1 MKAILGN
8 WNPSQSPEPISIWAK
23 LRGRFGQTWNFEA
36 LSQNPEL
43 ASSQLAWQ
51 GQVTVQKSV
60 RNIRFF
66 IGASGVVSKADVVGE
81 ITARGLQLESDSF
94 GRVPLFWTTHNGSIW
109 FSTELSL
116 LIEITG
122 RLIVDPQGLYGYVCF
137 SYVPAPLTPIDGIAA
152 VPAGE
157 TLCWQAMTGTPE
169 SAEKTIVRRSLRTH
183 EWREDQVTVDDE
195 DLAVTAL
202 RRLLTEATE
211 SLVTDVSSD
220 PVGVF
225 LSGGL
230 DSSIVAALLVRAG
243 VKVKAYSLDFGG
255 YGLPELEF
263 AEAVASHLR
272 IPLVKVP
279 AQPKHIRRALEA
291 TVYSLQLPF
300 GDGVTVPLYLLGQA
314 ASRDVQLVFNGE
326 GGDQLFAGW
335 TNKPLI
341 AASVYQPSVTENS
354 KLTDE
359 YLRTFHRLYG
369 YESSVFTPHLQAVS
383 DQRVPV
389 GWIQPALDGG
399 YCQSFFHRMRRAGL
413 MLKGAQNIQPRAT
426 RLAWA
431 HGLDVRSPFCFYPLA
446 EWTFQLSGELCLRG
460 PCEKYLLKRA
470 VEPWLPGEIV
480 WREKRGMGVP
490 LTEWCLGP
498 LWGEL
503 GRWLN
508 ANTLDAEDRWQ
519 SDLPLRIAFGQL
531 SGHIQGRR
539 IGEILWLLLVWQVWR
554 KTVAGETICPQPL
567 RSPFRMPFPLLR
579 FLERTLVE

>member
-1 MKAILGN
+1 M
-8 WNPSQSPEPISIWAK
+8 
-23 LRGRFGQTWNFEA
+23 
-36 LSQNPEL
+36 
-43 ASSQLAWQ
+43 
-51 GQVTVQKSV
+51 
-60 RNIRFF
+60 
-66 IGASGVVSKADVVGE
+66 VGE
-81 ITARGLQLESDSF
+81 ITARGLRLESDSF

-116 LIEITG
+116 LIEVTG
-122 RLIVDPQGLYGYVCF
+122 RSVVDPQGLYGYACF
-137 SYVPAPLTPIDGIAA
+137 SYVPAPLTPIEGIAA

-157 TLCWQAMTGTPE
+157 TLCWQAPTGTLE
-169 SAEKTIVRRSLRTH
+169 STEKTIVRKSLRTH
-183 EWREDQVTVDDE
+183 EWCEDRVTADDE
-195 DLAVTAL
+195 DLAVSAL
-202 RRLLTEATE
+202 RRLLTEAIE
-211 SLVTDVSSD
+211 SQVTDVSSN

-243 VKVKAYSLDFGG
+243 VKVKAYSLDFGN

-263 AEAVASHLR
+263 AEAVASYLR

-279 AQPKHIRRALEA
+279 AHPKQIRQALEA
-291 TVYSLQLPF
+291 TVHSLQLPF

-314 ASRDVQLVFNGE
+314 ASRDVQIVFNGE

-341 AASVYQPSVTENS
+341 AAGVYQASAMDELRLMS
-354 KLTDE
+354 E
-359 YLRTFHRLYG
+359 YLKTFHRLQG
-369 YESSVFTPHLQAVS
+369 YESSVFTDHMLTALGDLSPI
-383 DQRVPV
+383 

-399 YCQSFFHRMRRAGL
+399 YCQSFLHRMRRAGL

-426 RLAWA
+426 RLAWV
-431 HGLDVRSPFCFYPLA
+431 HGLDVRSPFCSYPLA

-498 LWGEL
+498 LWGKL
-503 GRWLN
+503 GCWLN
-508 ANTLDAEDRWQ
+508 TNTLGAEDHWQ
-519 SDLPLRIAFGQL
+519 ADLPLRVALGQF

-554 KTVAGETICPQPL
+554 KTVAGEKLWSQPL
-567 RSPFRMPFPLLR
+567 RSPFRMPFPILR
-579 FLERTLVE
+579 FLERALVE